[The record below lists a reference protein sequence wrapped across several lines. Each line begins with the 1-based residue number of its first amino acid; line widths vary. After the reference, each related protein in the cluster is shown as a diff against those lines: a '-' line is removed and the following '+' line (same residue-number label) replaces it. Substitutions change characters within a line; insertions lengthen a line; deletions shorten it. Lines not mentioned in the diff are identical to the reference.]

1 MKKKTKKK
9 TKAQLAKEAKRARMK
24 AWKELSA
31 QIRAEVGKCEVC
43 GSTERL
49 NIHHCLGRKTHPA
62 FMFDRAN
69 LICLCARHH
78 FLLHHGHEWE
88 FATWLKANKP
98 GQWAWICDQARK
110 NGF

>member
-1 MKKKTKKK
+1 
-9 TKAQLAKEAKRARMK
+9 MK

-31 QIRAEVGKCEVC
+31 KIRADIGKCEVC
-43 GSTERL
+43 GATERL
-49 NIHHCLGRKTHPA
+49 NVHHCLSRKTHPA
-62 FMFDRAN
+62 LVFERDN

-88 FATWLKANKP
+88 FMAWLEANKP
-98 GQWAWICDQARK
+98 AQWAWVFDQARK

>member
-1 MKKKTKKK
+1 MKRRG
-9 TKAQLAKEAKRARMK
+9 KRNSSRAK
-24 AWKELSA
+24 AWRELSA
-31 QIRAEVGKCEVC
+31 KIRAETGACEAC

-49 NIHHCLGRKTHPA
+49 NVHHVLSRKTHPA
-62 FMFDRAN
+62 FTFEPKN

-88 FATWLKANKP
+88 FMAWLKENRPEQFEWVAE
-98 GQWAWICDQARK
+98 QACR